1 MPDIQ
6 GWHISQLP
14 NWRVDWIWSGYIA
27 RRNLTLLSSVP
38 KVGKSTL
45 LFHLFKAMKGNQD
58 FLDQSTV
65 SVPTVLLTE
74 EPVPLLIQRRDE
86 FELADAPLHV
96 LPLQPGLSWPR
107 CIAYVKRLAIQG
119 YGLIVVDTLSRF
131 WGIADENDAAQVI
144 QALSPLFALTRTH
157 NVGILGLHHTRK
169 TAGAGGRAVR
179 GSNALTGAV
188 DVSIELER
196 LHPYDKTPC
205 RRLESISRYGETPD
219 TQVIELTATGYHVTD
234 AEAGATERELL
245 KCVGARD
252 GCTAADVAEEVMMS
266 ERNVQRVLTQ
276 LVARAILVRTGGGS
290 GSSPYRYAVRADG
303 QEER

>member
-65 SVPTVLLTE
+65 TVPTVLLTA

-157 NVGILGLHHTRK
+157 NVGI
-169 TAGAGGRAVR
+169 
-179 GSNALTGAV
+179 
-188 DVSIELER
+188 
-196 LHPYDKTPC
+196 
-205 RRLESISRYGETPD
+205 
-219 TQVIELTATGYHVTD
+219 
-234 AEAGATERELL
+234 
-245 KCVGARD
+245 
-252 GCTAADVAEEVMMS
+252 
-266 ERNVQRVLTQ
+266 
-276 LVARAILVRTGGGS
+276 
-290 GSSPYRYAVRADG
+290 
-303 QEER
+303 